1 MYDFREPTR
10 QSIRQSMH
18 RGFPGTRLRRLR
30 SGPAIRH
37 LVAETH
43 LTVADL
49 VWPIFLLE
57 GSGRREPIQALPGV
71 FRYSLDQLWPALEAV
86 HRLGVRA
93 CAFFPCLDEAH
104 KDSQGLEA
112 LNPDN
117 LVCRA
122 LRSARR
128 YVPEMLF
135 IADVA
140 LDPYT
145 SHGHDG
151 VLTDGDGAVD
161 EAVDVDNDA
170 TLEIL
175 AKQALCLAE
184 AGCDTLAPSDMMD
197 GRIGFIRAQL
207 EQKGFSGVR
216 LLAYSAKYA
225 SGFYGPFREAVGSGK
240 VLQGDKRTYQ
250 MDPANRAEAMAEI
263 ALDIEEGADLV
274 MIKPGLP
281 YLDILAEAAR
291 CFSVPVLAYQVS
303 GEYAMLRAA
312 AERGFLTYEH
322 ALMETLLS
330 FKRAGARAIF
340 TYGAPDVARWLQ
352 ATGSL

>member
-1 MYDFREPTR
+1 MYDFREP
-10 QSIRQSMH
+10 IRQGMY
-18 RGFPGTRLRRLR
+18 RRFPGTRLRRLR

-49 VWPIFLLE
+49 VWPIFILE
-57 GSGRREPIQALPGV
+57 GEGRREPIQALPGV
-71 FRYSLDQLWPALEAV
+71 FRYSLDQLWPVLEAV

-93 CAFFPCLDEAH
+93 CAFFPCLDETL

-122 LRSARR
+122 VRSARR
-128 YVPEMLF
+128 HVPEMLF

-151 VLTDGDGAVD
+151 VLTDGAVD
-161 EAVDVDNDA
+161 GVVDVDNDA

-197 GRIGFIRAQL
+197 GRIGFLRAQL

-281 YLDILAEAAR
+281 YLDIIAEAAKR
-291 CFSVPVLAYQVS
+291 FTVPVLAYQVS

-352 ATGSL
+352 ATESL